1 MDSYYTIPT
10 NNTGYA
16 WQPTSKTNDNI
27 LNENGIM
34 SNWKYRQYIQNN
46 ASQIMKY
53 NSMSAIYA
61 SGNNPYISNPG
72 QLDSM
77 QTPYL
82 FSSLYNNNLKIS
94 NSDLKQN
101 YLEKEQMTARMVAP
115 SINTNMFSAFDYKK
129 MVNK

>member
-1 MDSYYTIPT
+1 M
-10 NNTGYA
+10 A
-16 WQPTSKTNDNI
+16 
-27 LNENGIM
+27 
-34 SNWKYRQYIQNN
+34 
-46 ASQIMKY
+46 
-53 NSMSAIYA
+53 AIYA

-72 QLDSM
+72 QLDSI